1 MDRFK
6 FTLRIVDSGGVKVQ
20 PGWGHGQVSLG
31 RCALSLSLSLS
42 LPVHEKGFFLVLS
55 LPGQQLHVSILF
67 ILCQQEGFCT
77 RDQTLL
83 CSVPVGLWYKALA
96 R

>member
-1 MDRFK
+1 MEESKFSPDGVMDK
-6 FTLRIVDSGGVKVQ
+6 SAWVG
-20 PGWGHGQVSLG
+20 
-31 RCALSLSLSLS
+31 ALSLSLSLS